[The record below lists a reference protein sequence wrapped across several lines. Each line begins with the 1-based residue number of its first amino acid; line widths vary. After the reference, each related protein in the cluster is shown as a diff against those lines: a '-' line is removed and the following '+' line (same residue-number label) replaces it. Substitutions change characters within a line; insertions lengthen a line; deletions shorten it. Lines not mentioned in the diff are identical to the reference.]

1 MDLANMLIY
10 HGTELVSA
18 NDPESIREINVK
30 VVAEAKKLIGR
41 LETPVPIP
49 KIKDNTKST

>member
-18 NDPESIREINVK
+18 NDPEAIREINVK

>member
-18 NDPESIREINVK
+18 NDPEAIREINVK

-41 LETPVPIP
+41 LDPPVPEP
-49 KIKDNTKST
+49 KLKDISKST

>member
-1 MDLANMLIY
+1 MLIY

-18 NDPESIREINVK
+18 NDPESVRAINVK

-41 LETPVPIP
+41 LDPPVPKP
-49 KIKDNTKST
+49 KIIDISKST